1 MEKQVIN
8 FGNLINRA
16 YNYWTCESDV
26 FVWLTKRGA
35 HELTVKQLLTFFFF
49 FFSEYRGFLFKNWY
63 KSNLNTHHQNI
74 ICSTLFRAHLKLLFF
89 I

>member
-49 FFSEYRGFLFKNWY
+49 FLV
-63 KSNLNTHHQNI
+63 NTGAFYSK
-74 ICSTLFRAHLKLLFF
+74 ICIKV